1 MDEYLQYLRVKI
13 QRSVSEA
20 QHTWIGDRA
29 GIVRTIVV
37 SIPTSIAV
45 NFLRVPLGIVTTNP
59 WVVIGTSFV
68 GLLIGI
74 VIWLVLLFL
83 WKFFI
88 ESPVKI
94 WVELRSEAFK
104 YTWKDF
110 DFYPYR
116 FPENSMF
123 GVGLKADNHK
133 PYYIQEAEAKL
144 IHIQRGKEKLNWELP
159 RNLVWIAKDGK
170 SRTKAIKID
179 PRQSRLLAIADW
191 NVDSVWLEYEVADN
205 APRLDKGI
213 TYTLE
218 IEFYGQ
224 VDGHVMDI
232 RRVEYVLTWSFD
244 KEGKIQVEMKE
255 SKSII
260 RTE

>member
-1 MDEYLQYLRVKI
+1 MDKYLQYLRAKT

-20 QHTWIGDRA
+20 QYVWIGDRV
-29 GIVRTIVV
+29 GIVRTIIV
-37 SIPTSIAV
+37 SILTSIGAY
-45 NFLRVPLGIVTTNP
+45 FLRVALGVIMIDP
-59 WVVIGTSFV
+59 WVVIWTSFA

-74 VIWLVLLFL
+74 FGWFALLFL
-83 WKFFI
+83 WNFFF

-94 WVELRSEAFK
+94 WVELRSEALK
-104 YTWKDF
+104 YTWNDF
-110 DFYPYR
+110 DFCPYK

-133 PYYIQEAEAKL
+133 PYYIQGAEAKL
-144 IHIQRGKEKLNWELP
+144 IHIQKGKEKLDWELP
-159 RNLVWIAKDGK
+159 RNLVWMTRDGR
-170 SRTKAIKID
+170 SRTKAVRID

-205 APRLDKGI
+205 APRLDREI
-213 TYTLE
+213 AYTLE
-218 IEFYGQ
+218 IEFSGQ
-224 VDGHVMDI
+224 VEGRIMDT

-244 KEGKIQVEMKE
+244 KEEKIQVEMKE